1 MSHEEEAPVKEHRKP
16 ASLSKEIISN
26 PVGKYTLQLA
36 SYPNETEAQKM
47 TDELKEKGFSAFYIS
62 AQVKDKS
69 WYRVSVGLF
78 ATQKEALSHKADLM
92 EKTKVNSAIIQ
103 KITQPF

>member
-1 MSHEEEAPVKEHRKP
+1 
-16 ASLSKEIISN
+16 
-26 PVGKYTLQLA
+26 
-36 SYPNETEAQKM
+36 
-47 TDELKEKGFSAFYIS
+47 
-62 AQVKDKS
+62 
-69 WYRVSVGLF
+69 VSVGLF